1 MVIKVL
7 IALAVIVL
15 AFVVVVATRPSE
27 FRVVRSA
34 TIAPPRRRF
43 LRR

>member
-1 MVIKVL
+1 MLIKIL

-15 AFVVVVATRPSE
+15 VFIAIVVTRPAE

-34 TIAPPRRRF
+34 TLKAVTEK
-43 LRR
+43 